1 MPTIGGQL
9 RDCHPKG
16 LAFRWIYY
24 YRLGMDDIII
34 KLQTIVGHQDE
45 DIANLSKE
53 LYTQQQEIHKLKQQM
68 SALIDRVRSLLD
80 ATQGSSDKTPEP
92 PPPHY

>member
-1 MPTIGGQL
+1 MGSGN
-9 RDCHPKG
+9 
-16 LAFRWIYY
+16 
-24 YRLGMDDIII
+24 MEEMII

-68 SALIDRVRSLLD
+68 AALLDRVRSLID
-80 ATQGSSDKTPEP
+80 AAESAQDKLPEP